1 MARFLTEEWIDEFN
15 AALDGVVLPLPGPDA
30 GLAAAGGS
38 FVMVEEIHDAPDGDL
53 SVTLTADGGRIHLSR
68 RARGGRDDSDRDDR
82 HDEEADVTIVLAYH
96 DAVALSAGELTPA
109 EAVGAGRIRVR
120 GDLSV
125 LASAQSMLDAARE
138 RTGEL
143 SATTTY

>member
-1 MARFLTEEWIDEFN
+1 VARFLTEEWIDQFN

-30 GLAAAGGS
+30 GLAAAKGS
-38 FVMVEEIHDAPDGDL
+38 FVVVEEIHDAPDGDL
-53 SVTLTADGGRIHLSR
+53 SVTLTAESGRLRLSR
-68 RARGGRDDSDRDDR
+68 RAGGGRDDVDRDDR
-82 HDEEADVTIVLAYH
+82 HDEQADVTIVLAYH

-109 EAVGAGRIRVR
+109 EAVGSGRIRVR

-125 LASAQSMLDAARE
+125 LASAHSMLDAARE
-138 RTGEL
+138 VTAGL

>member
-1 MARFLTEEWIDEFN
+1 MTRFLTEDWIDEFN

-30 GLAAAGGS
+30 GLAAADGT
-38 FVMVEEIHDAPDGDL
+38 FVVVQEIHDTPDGDL
-53 SVTLTADGGRIHLSR
+53 SVTLTADRGRLRLSR
-68 RARGGRDDSDRDDR
+68 RAGGDRGDSDRY
-82 HDEEADVTIVLAYH
+82 DEDADVTIVLAYH
-96 DAVALSAGELTPA
+96 DAVALSSGELTPA

-125 LASAQSMLDAARE
+125 LASAHSMLDAARE
-138 RTGEL
+138 RTAGL